1 MWGRTVRVR
10 THSSVHAA
18 QFHRAAPAA
27 ATKVLHKHQPCFVDF
42 LRTPPFVHFFWAK
55 SF

>member
-1 MWGRTVRVR
+1 MRPSFIG
-10 THSSVHAA
+10 
-18 QFHRAAPAA
+18 PPPPA